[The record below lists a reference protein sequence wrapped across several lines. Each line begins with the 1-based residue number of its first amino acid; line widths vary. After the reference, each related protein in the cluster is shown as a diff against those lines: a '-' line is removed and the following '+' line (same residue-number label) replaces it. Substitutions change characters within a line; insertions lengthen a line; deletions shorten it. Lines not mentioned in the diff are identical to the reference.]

1 MNKLMWLLSLV
12 ATCLMAPA
20 MTVAGDAASTG
31 AVTASVS
38 AEDIYRDLQDRIFQV
53 QVIDIASNKKMTIG
67 TGFRVSADGLI
78 ATNYHVVAEYLHAPE
93 KYRVE
98 YLAQDGSSG
107 IVKLRDIDV
116 IHDLAVVQA
125 QLPGE
130 TFLELTSRSLAK
142 GARIY
147 AIGNPHDL
155 GMSIVE
161 GNYNGLLEKSLY
173 EKILFS
179 GALNPGMSGGP
190 ALNRRGEVI
199 GINVSTAGNEL
210 SFLVPVHYLRSL
222 LAEVEKAA
230 GQEIDLT
237 QRIAQQLTASQQR
250 TMTQLLR
257 AKWKTMRLGDA
268 EVPAELETYFKCWG
282 QTENKPEMLYSHTYS
297 ACASQDSI
305 YISDHFE
312 TGSLDFR
319 YDLLNT
325 DKLNSMQFYNLYT
338 EKFAEGY
345 STNQADKEDVGNYRC
360 NTRFVDTGSKTW
372 KAVLCFRAYKKL
384 AGLHDMALSMASL
397 GSDNSGLLVNVN
409 ASGLNR
415 ENAMAL
421 ARKFMENITWQ
432 N

>member
-1 MNKLMWLLSLV
+1 MNKFLWLLGVIQISLAICL
-12 ATCLMAPA
+12 ATPA
-20 MTVAGDAASTG
+20 KAVPASAA
-31 AVTASVS
+31 TASVD

-53 QVIDIASNKKMTIG
+53 QVIDTASNKKMSIG

-78 ATNYHVVAEYLHAPE
+78 ATNYHVVAEYLHAQAQ
-93 KYRVE
+93 YRIE
-98 YLAQDGSSG
+98 YLAQDGTSG
-107 IVKLRDIDV
+107 VVKVRDIDV
-116 IHDLAVVQA
+116 IHDLAIVQA
-125 QLPGE
+125 ELPGE
-130 TFLELTSRSLAK
+130 AFMELTDHALAK

-190 ALNRRGEVI
+190 ALNRKGEVI
-199 GINVSTAGNEL
+199 GVNVSTAGNEL
-210 SFLVPVHYLRSL
+210 SFLVPVRYLRSL
-222 LAEVEKAA
+222 LASVEKSA
-230 GQEIDLT
+230 GQKIDLIE
-237 QRIAQQLTASQQR
+237 RITEQLIASQQH
-250 TMTQLLR
+250 TMQQLLQ
-257 AKWKTMRLGDA
+257 AKWKTMRLGEA
-268 EVPAELETYFKCWG
+268 NVPAELEAYFKCWG
-282 QTENKPEMLYSHTYS
+282 QTENKPEMLYSYTYS
-297 ACASQDSI
+297 ACASSDSI

-312 TGSLDFR
+312 TGSIDFR

-345 STNQADKEDVGNYRC
+345 STNHAEEEDVGNYRC
-360 NTRFVDTGSKTW
+360 NTRFIDMDGKTW
-372 KAVLCFRAYKKL
+372 KAALCFRAYKKFT
-384 AGLHDMALSMASL
+384 GLHDVALSMASL
-397 GSDNSGLLVNVN
+397 GSNNSGLLINMN
-409 ASGLNR
+409 ASGLNK

-421 ARKFMENITWQ
+421 VRKFMGNITWQ